1 MATERLS
8 IEKRVKCVRLYS
20 ATKNLSEVQRLLL
33 QEYGPPATKLQ
44 TISRINKLFDRT
56 GSVHDAKKPG
66 RERTVRTHQ
75 NRLVLEAE
83 LARSP

>member
-20 ATKNLSEVQRLLL
+20 VTKNLSEVQRLLL
-33 QEYGPPATKLQ
+33 QEYGSPATKLQ

-56 GSVHDAKKPG
+56 GKY
-66 RERTVRTHQ
+66 
-75 NRLVLEAE
+75 
-83 LARSP
+83 